1 MSKRSNSV
9 DLFTNKVMNYMTDD
23 FILVEKNELVKTTIE
38 KLRKEKK
45 STVIIQENE
54 KMIGIITEKDILKRV
69 AFRL

>member
-38 KLRKEKK
+38 KLRKEKLEAE
-45 STVIIQENE
+45 I
-54 KMIGIITEKDILKRV
+54 
-69 AFRL
+69 